1 MHGSL
6 PEAGEVFS
14 GEAVR
19 PTISSA
25 VLDQLTLD
33 QLLVEVPL
41 DEPEPEPEPELLG
54 AGAAAGA
61 EVVEEPES
69 DEPPDEPLAGV
80 LLDEPAASELLVD
93 EVDELLFELP
103 PRLSVL

>member
-1 MHGSL
+1 M
-6 PEAGEVFS
+6 FS

-19 PTISSA
+19 PTIPSA
-25 VLDQLTLD
+25 VLDQVLVEEPLEEPVD
-33 QLLVEVPL
+33 EPDPELLV
-41 DEPEPEPEPELLG
+41 LG

-69 DEPPDEPLAGV
+69 DEPPAGV

-93 EVDELLFELP
+93 EVDELPFELP